1 MPASDVSLFDWLW
14 PRPHRV
20 FSGHWKE
27 YHHSNIKT
35 QQARVPCDCI
45 SQPFTHTHTQTAH
58 SLSPCPS
65 TTSNWDNREISAKVS
80 LRSLVKQE
88 GHTKIRH
95 HMLILA
101 KPYKVKVWHSDG
113 SYAGWGSYAGT
124 LKTSRGGCNSWKS
137 HEERRRCCLSVP
149 TVVFYH
155 VGQLD
160 DELPLLILLTQ
171 LKRLFLQRGGKI
183 IRFYIHMTYNC
194 VSIPF
199 HSPNISLKY

>member
-27 YHHSNIKT
+27 YHHSNITT

-45 SQPFTHTHTQTAH
+45 SQPFTHKHTETTH

-65 TTSNWDNREISAKVS
+65 TTSNWDNWEISAKVS

-124 LKTSRGGCNSWKS
+124 LKTSRGDATLEKVMRKGVDVASQS
-137 HEERRRCCLSVP
+137 HPLSFIMWDSSMMNFPSLYFWLSSNACSCREEVR
-149 TVVFYH
+149 
-155 VGQLD
+155 
-160 DELPLLILLTQ
+160 
-171 LKRLFLQRGGKI
+171 
-183 IRFYIHMTYNC
+183 
-194 VSIPF
+194 
-199 HSPNISLKY
+199 